1 VGPPRYGF
9 PVTAKTVLSPAAEA
23 ARVVDAVLCDL
34 RADDHRG
41 VVVDSPPG
49 AGKSTLVVRAA
60 GELAAAGTPLMI
72 VAQTNEQVDD
82 LIERLGVRTPE
93 IAVGR
98 LSAVDYE
105 ASARVRAHPGC
116 RVGAKVAELGS
127 PAVTIGTAAKW
138 ATVTEGSWP
147 WAIVDEA
154 YQMRSDAL
162 LRVAARFERAL
173 FVGDPGQ
180 LDPFSTVEVDR
191 WTGLSWDP
199 MQSAVAVLLRHNPD
213 LPVHRLPVSWRL
225 PHTAAPVVAEAF
237 YPFTG
242 FRAGTGPGDRTLRF
256 ARAAGFD
263 ARASGIDARAAG
275 IDARAAGI
283 DARAVGFDSSAVGG
297 LDAVLDTAAATGWG
311 LHELPARFT
320 IRTDAEAAAACAALA
335 GRALVRQGWTT
346 SETGEHR
353 LTPER
358 IAIGAAHRDQAAT
371 IRALLPPEAAGVTVD
386 TANRLQGREYD
397 LTIVLHPLS
406 GRRDATAF
414 HLESGRLC
422 VLTSRHRHACVV
434 VCRAGIA
441 ELLDAHP
448 SSEPMHLN
456 VPVKFPDGWEAN
468 QAILAYLHRAMSLSR
483 QD

>member
-1 VGPPRYGF
+1 MSANLP
-9 PVTAKTVLSPAAEA
+9 ASPAVEA
-23 ARVVDAVLCDL
+23 ARVVDAVLRDL
-34 RADDHRG
+34 RVGDHRG
-41 VVVDSPPG
+41 IVVDSPPG

-60 GELAAAGTPLMI
+60 GELAATGLPLMI

-82 LIERLGVRTPE
+82 LIERLGARSPQVR
-93 IAVGR
+93 VGR
-98 LSAVDYE
+98 LSAVDYQ
-105 ASARVRAHPGC
+105 ATDRVRDHPAC
-116 RVGAKVAELGS
+116 RVGAKVADLGS

-138 ATVTEGSWP
+138 ATVADGTWP

-162 LRVAARFERAL
+162 LRVAPRFERAL

-225 PHTAAPVVAEAF
+225 PHSAASVVAEAF

-242 FRAGTGPGDRTLRF
+242 FRSGTGPGDRTLTF
-256 ARAAGFD
+256 GTPAADPLDD
-263 ARASGIDARAAG
+263 A
-275 IDARAAGI
+275 
-283 DARAVGFDSSAVGG
+283 
-297 LDAVLDTAAATGWG
+297 LDAAAATGWG
-311 LHELPARFT
+311 LHELPPRFT

-335 GRALVRQGWTT
+335 GRALSRHAVAT
-346 SETGEHR
+346 SESGAQP
-353 LTPER
+353 LTPAR
-358 IAIGAAHRDQAAT
+358 IAIGAAHRDQAAA
-371 IRALLPPEAAGVTVD
+371 IRAQLPPEAAGVTVD

-434 VCRAGIA
+434 VARAGIA

-448 SSEPMHLN
+448 STEPVHLN

-468 QAILAYLHRAMSLSR
+468 QAILAHLHR
-483 QD
+483 

>member
-1 VGPPRYGF
+1 V
-9 PVTAKTVLSPAAEA
+9 VTDLESPAASA
-23 ARVVDAVLCDL
+23 AAVIDAVLKDL
-34 RADDHRG
+34 ATAGHRG

-60 GELAAAGTPLMI
+60 GVLAAAGEPLMI

-82 LIERLGVRTPE
+82 LIARLGAKSPE
-93 IAVGR
+93 LRVGR
-98 LSAVDYE
+98 LSAVDYTP
-105 ASARVRAHPGC
+105 SDRVRAHPGC
-116 RVGAKVAELGS
+116 RVGAKVGDLGA
-127 PAVTIGTAAKW
+127 PVITIGTAAKW
-138 ATVTEGSWP
+138 ATVVEGTWS

-162 LRVAARFERAL
+162 LRVASRFVRAL

-199 MQSAVAVLLRHNPD
+199 MQSAVAVLLRHNPQ

-225 PHTAAPVVAEAF
+225 PHSAAPVVAEAF

-242 FRAGTGPGDRTLRF
+242 FRSGTGPGDRLLEFT
-256 ARAAGFD
+256 APAQ
-263 ARASGIDARAAG
+263 SP
-275 IDARAAGI
+275 
-283 DARAVGFDSSAVGG
+283 
-297 LDAVLDTAAATGWG
+297 LDEVLDTAARTGWG

-320 IRTDAEAAAACAALA
+320 IRTDAEAAAACALLADRALA
-335 GRALVRQGWTT
+335 RGGVTASESGQGP
-346 SETGEHR
+346 
-353 LTPER
+353 LTPDR
-358 IAIGAAHRDQAAT
+358 IAIGAAHRDQVAA
-371 IRALLPPEAAGVTVD
+371 IRSFLPPSAAGVTVD

-406 GRRDATAF
+406 GRQDATAF

-434 VCRAGIA
+434 VARAGIA
-441 ELLDAHP
+441 DLLDAHP
-448 SSEPMHLN
+448 STEPVHLN

-468 QAILAYLHRAMSLSR
+468 QSMLAHLGAAARRS
-483 QD
+483 

>member
-1 VGPPRYGF
+1 VA
-9 PVTAKTVLSPAAEA
+9 TQLDSPAAEA
-23 ARVVDAVLCDL
+23 AWVIDAVLTDL
-34 RADDHRG
+34 ATSTHRG

-60 GELAAAGTPLMI
+60 GVLAAGGEPLMI

-82 LIERLGVRTPE
+82 LIERLAGRSPQ
-93 IAVGR
+93 IPVGR
-98 LSAVDYE
+98 LSAVDYV
-105 ASARVRAHPGC
+105 ASERVRAHPAC
-116 RVGAKVAELGS
+116 RVGSKVGDLGG
-127 PAVTIGTAAKW
+127 PPITIGTAAKW
-138 ATVTEGSWP
+138 ATVTEGAWP

-162 LRVAARFERAL
+162 LRVAARFSRAL

-199 MQSAVAVLLRHNPD
+199 MQSAVAVLLRHNPQ

-225 PHTAAPVVAEAF
+225 PSTAAPVVAAAF

-242 FRAGTGPGDRTLRF
+242 FRSGTGPADRTLTF
-256 ARAAGFD
+256 STPAAGP
-263 ARASGIDARAAG
+263 
-275 IDARAAGI
+275 
-283 DARAVGFDSSAVGG
+283 
-297 LDAVLDTAAATGWG
+297 LDQALDVAAARGWG

-320 IRTDAEAAAACAALA
+320 IRTDAQAAAACALLA
-335 GRALVRQGWTT
+335 GRALSRGAVT
-346 SETGEHR
+346 SSEAGTAPLSPG
-353 LTPER
+353 R
-358 IAIGAAHRDQAAT
+358 IAIGAAHRDQVAA
-371 IRALLPPEAAGVTVD
+371 IRALLPPAAAGVTVD

-397 LTIVLHPLS
+397 LTVVLHPLS
-406 GRRDATAF
+406 GRQDATAF

-434 VCRAGIA
+434 VARVGIA

-448 SSEPMHLN
+448 STDPVHLN
-456 VPVKFPDGWEAN
+456 VPVRFPDGWEAN
-468 QAILAYLHRAMSLSR
+468 QSMLAHLATTH
-483 QD
+483 